1 MKSELLYKL
10 VFIWSLFTLMV
21 NAYYAI
27 SAEVGSM
34 LLFGLIIFE
43 AIVCWIAYKLIKG
56 KKWALVTLVIIYGLQ
71 SVNIYTD
78 NLKFFTKSGYNIE
91 LAISD
96 WISFNVFSLLILIL
110 LANDWYKRKKINIG
124 FQTEEVNN

>member
-1 MKSELLYKL
+1 
-10 VFIWSLFTLMV
+10 
-21 NAYYAI
+21 
-27 SAEVGSM
+27 M